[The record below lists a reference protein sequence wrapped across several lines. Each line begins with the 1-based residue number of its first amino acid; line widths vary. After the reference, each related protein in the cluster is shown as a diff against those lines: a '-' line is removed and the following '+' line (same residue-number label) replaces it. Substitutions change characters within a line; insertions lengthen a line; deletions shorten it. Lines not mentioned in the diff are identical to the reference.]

1 MILMFQLLDF
11 NTCIIGIITFLHPES
26 DMNNVTSSIYIIAA
40 TKNNTIGFHH
50 HSLNSVNRFRELDKW
65 YDVSDQLLLTTSSH
79 SLTIFRIFP
88 PYRSILISSLQYSRP
103 IDHHA
108 GTAKRSLPALSL
120 RASRRNLTLTSMVND
135 DYKLQVDASSSPDH
149 FSLLGIQ
156 VLEDHNLVD
165 DHWAESLHWILD
177 RSLSYVKDIMK
188 IIFIYDIDEQ
198 NTKTS
203 RCFNVSS
210 F

>member
-11 NTCIIGIITFLHPES
+11 DTCIIGIITFLHPES
-26 DMNNVTSSIYIIAA
+26 DMNNVTSSIHIIAA

-50 HSLNSVNRFRELDKW
+50 HSLNSMNRLRELDKR
-65 YDVSDQLLLTTSSH
+65 YDASDQLLRTTSSH

-88 PYRSILISSLQYSRP
+88 PCRSILISSLQYSGP

-135 DYKLQVDASSSPDH
+135 DYKLQVDASSPPDH
-149 FSLLGIQ
+149 YSLLGIQ
-156 VLEDHNLVD
+156 VLEVHNLVD
-165 DHWAESLHWILD
+165 DH
-177 RSLSYVKDIMK
+177 
-188 IIFIYDIDEQ
+188 
-198 NTKTS
+198 
-203 RCFNVSS
+203 
-210 F
+210 